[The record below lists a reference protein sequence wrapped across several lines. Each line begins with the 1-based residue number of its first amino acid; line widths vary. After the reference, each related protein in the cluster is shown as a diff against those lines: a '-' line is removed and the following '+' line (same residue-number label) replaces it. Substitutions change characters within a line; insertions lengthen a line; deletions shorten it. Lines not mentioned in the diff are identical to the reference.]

1 MTRTIGRRR
10 VKITVTQA
18 TGESQEPGWRGEG
31 WGSEGPEAASFPA
44 EPPPHNPAKPEFT
57 LEAML
62 SPWEA
67 IRG

>member
-1 MTRTIGRRR
+1 MERGGVARDQKQLPFQQSLPRT
-10 VKITVTQA
+10 T
-18 TGESQEPGWRGEG
+18 
-31 WGSEGPEAASFPA
+31 
-44 EPPPHNPAKPEFT
+44 PAKPEFT